1 MRQNIESA
9 LYRMKLTK
17 VVNYLVYTGM
27 VSLIGYSCY
36 FISMLFIGSMLFTA
50 ADAPPGDISNSGRLL
65 TIAFQAFGTFIV
77 LLIYS
82 IVHWSIASLLNIPFP
97 KRFIFI
103 LNLIVISLVTG
114 ALILKFII
122 INGSF
127 L

>member
-1 MRQNIESA
+1 MRKNFEFA

-17 VVNYLVYTGM
+17 VVNYLVFTAM

-82 IVHWSIASLLNIPFP
+82 IVHWSIASLLKIPFP

-114 ALILKFII
+114 ALILEFII

>member
-1 MRQNIESA
+1 MRQNIEFA

-17 VVNYLVYTGM
+17 VVNYLVFTAM

-82 IVHWSIASLLNIPFP
+82 IVHWSIASLLKIPFP
-97 KRFIFI
+97 KRFFFI
-103 LNLIVISLVTG
+103 LNLIVISFVAG
-114 ALILKFII
+114 ALIFKFII

>member
-9 LYRMKLTK
+9 PFRMKLTK
-17 VVNYLVYTGM
+17 VVNYIVYTGM

>member
-1 MRQNIESA
+1 MRQNIEFA
-9 LYRMKLTK
+9 PFRMKLTK
-17 VVNYLVYTGM
+17 VVNYLVFTAM

-114 ALILKFII
+114 ALILEFII

>member
-1 MRQNIESA
+1 MRQNIEFEP
-9 LYRMKLTK
+9 YRMKLTK
-17 VVNYLVYTGM
+17 VVNYIVYTAM

-82 IVHWSIASLLNIPFP
+82 IVHWSIASLLKIPFP
-97 KRFIFI
+97 KRFFFI
-103 LNLIVISLVTG
+103 LNLIVISFVAG
-114 ALILKFII
+114 ALIFKFII

>member
-1 MRQNIESA
+1 MRQNIEFVP
-9 LYRMKLTK
+9 YRMKLTK
-17 VVNYLVYTGM
+17 VVNYIVYTAM

-114 ALILKFII
+114 ALILEFII

>member
-1 MRQNIESA
+1 MRQNIEFA
-9 LYRMKLTK
+9 PFRMKLTK

>member
-1 MRQNIESA
+1 MRQNIEFA
-9 LYRMKLTK
+9 PYRMKLIK
-17 VVNYLVYTGM
+17 VVNYLVYTAM

-65 TIAFQAFGTFIV
+65 TIAFHAFGTFNV

-82 IVHWSIASLLNIPFP
+82 IVHWSIASHLNIPFP

-114 ALILKFII
+114 VLILKFII

>member
-1 MRQNIESA
+1 
-9 LYRMKLTK
+9 MKLTK
-17 VVNYLVYTGM
+17 VVNYIVYTGM

-82 IVHWSIASLLNIPFP
+82 IVHWSIASLLSIPFP

>member
-1 MRQNIESA
+1 MRQNIEFA
-9 LYRMKLTK
+9 PYRMKLTK

>member
-1 MRQNIESA
+1 
-9 LYRMKLTK
+9 MKLTK

>member
-1 MRQNIESA
+1 MRKNFEFA

-17 VVNYLVYTGM
+17 VVNYLVFTAM

>member
-1 MRQNIESA
+1 MRQNIKFA
-9 LYRMKLTK
+9 PYRMKLTK